1 MGCGGSKAAVGPA
14 GDEPPAKAIEQQLLA
29 EAGASMVGASGIRAL
44 LEELSLTQ
52 YREKFAARGWDDIE
66 HLARLDCAGLQ
77 GVADDVAMKP
87 GHASRFVEHFRPS
100 RGSDDNAVV
109 MFALPDDDGSP
120 RQSKIISGGDEGMPV
135 EDLDGD
141 GIVPPP
147 SLTQC
152 APLPALA
159 GQHRPIIRHPCGW
172 LGAHAAA
179 HPGLKRPPTRS
190 YEPEAPTHVGALM
203 SSARLV
209 PPSCHP
215 HATPMPHP
223 CHPHASP
230 SHPHAIL
237 MPTPMPS
244 GPCDAV

>member
-1 MGCGGSKAAVGPA
+1 MAAKKAKGIERKLPWAVLDRRETRVDR
-14 GDEPPAKAIEQQLLA
+14 DEDGEHQKEVPISRQRALLK
-29 EAGASMVGASGIRAL
+29 AGASVAAREAARSDVFGGSVEVHRAHESAAQNVASGGGNQEI
-44 LEELSLTQ
+44 T
-52 YREKFAARGWDDIE
+52 
-66 HLARLDCAGLQ
+66 
-77 GVADDVAMKP
+77 ADGYDYMVKSFESWA
-87 GHASRFVEHFRPS
+87 
-100 RGSDDNAVV
+100 

-120 RQSKIISGGDEGMPV
+120 RQSKIISGGDGGMPV
-135 EDLDGD
+135 EDLDAD

-159 GQHRPIIRHPCGW
+159 GQHRPITRHPCGW

>member
-14 GDEPPAKAIEQQLLA
+14 GDEPPARAIEQQLLA

-135 EDLDGD
+135 EDVDGD
-141 GIVPPP
+141 GIVPSPKSHTVRPTACTGRPAQADHTPP
-147 SLTQC
+147 VWLTRG
-152 APLPALA
+152 AL
-159 GQHRPIIRHPCGW
+159 CC
-172 LGAHAAA
+172 
-179 HPGLKRPPTRS
+179 PPRV
-190 YEPEAPTHVGALM
+190 EAPTHA
-203 SSARLV
+203 
-209 PPSCHP
+209 
-215 HATPMPHP
+215 
-223 CHPHASP
+223 
-230 SHPHAIL
+230 
-237 MPTPMPS
+237 
-244 GPCDAV
+244 